1 MAFAYRRPVPAGRAA
16 TDLFC
21 RFITYLWDRH
31 RARAAYRRSCDALRD
46 LDTRLLDDVGLTMA
60 DRQRLRPG
68 G

>member
-1 MAFAYRRPVPAGRAA
+1 M
-16 TDLFC
+16 LC